1 MKEQDLVD
9 KIKAYLSKQ
18 PNTFHWKEHG
28 GVYGTA
34 GIPDII
40 VCYKGKFVGLECK
53 AKGRKPTVLQQI
65 TINKIKPEVIQTELR
80 KRYTFLYM
88 SFTILSTKTKR
99 KATFGNVLSTNS
111 FRRFRFSS

>member
-9 KIKAYLSKQ
+9 KIKAFLNKQ
-18 PNTFHWKEHG
+18 PNIFHWKEHG

-40 VCYKGKFVGLECK
+40 VCYKGKFIGLECK

-65 TINKIKPEVIQTELR
+65 TINKINRAGGIAKVVYSLEEVKELL
-80 KRYTFLYM
+80 KNLD
-88 SFTILSTKTKR
+88 
-99 KATFGNVLSTNS
+99 
-111 FRRFRFSS
+111 